1 MADGSLLFN
10 TKLNTTGFTKGLSK
24 MQGLAKTG
32 LNGIGKAAGAAMN
45 LTKQSFKIGALALA
59 GFGAYAIKA
68 GSDFDAAM
76 SEVGAIS
83 GATGEDMEAL
93 RTKAKEMGATTKF
106 SASESAEA
114 LKYMAMA
121 GWDTQKMLSGLPGI
135 MNLAAASGESLGLV
149 SDIVTDAMTAFG
161 LEAGKAG
168 EFADVLAMAS
178 SRSNTNVGL
187 LGESFKYVAPLAGA
201 LGYSA
206 EDTAVA
212 LGLMANAGIKGSQAG
227 TTLKTSLANLAKPSK
242 QMKTYMDKLGISMTD
257 SKGQMKPLDQLL
269 REMRGSFAGLSE
281 QQKAQAASAIFGKE
295 SMAGMLA
302 VLNASDEEFD
312 SLTDSINNATG
323 AADTMAKAMND
334 NLKGDIVLF
343 KSALEG
349 VGIALYEGVDN
360 PARNVVQAFTG
371 YMGQLQKAIDGP
383 SKKVNDFIKRTGMTA
398 DEAGVVLEENK
409 SLIERIGG
417 TLGGILGD
425 MASKLASAAPEV
437 VKGARALIKSLF
449 QGLSENS
456 GDIAKA
462 ATEILAG
469 LIDTFYTYAG
479 EFLSLGMN
487 ILLDVAMG
495 MAEKAPELV
504 GTMVDAVSKVATAVF
519 EAMPL
524 LLEAGGQIVLN
535 LVAGISKAYP
545 QILTVLLDMANLIV
559 VTLIDIAP
567 ELIKTGFELIS
578 NLAKGIAQYIPE
590 LMTSIATLI
599 PTILNAL
606 IEGIPQL
613 FEAGLVIL
621 KAIVDG
627 IILSLPLLIEAIP
640 QLITALYTAL
650 TEALPTLLEAG
661 LQILTA
667 LLNGI
672 LENLPLLIQAAITIL
687 TGLVTFIMENL
698 PVLIQAAIDILTA
711 IVNGIVEN
719 LPLIIDAIIQL
730 IDSIVLTVT
739 ENLPLLI
746 EMAIEMIVTIMQ
758 ALIDNLDKIIAA
770 TVLLIDAL
778 IAAVVENLPAIIE
791 ATIKIIITIAEALVN
806 NLDKLIPP
814 MIDLINTLVDAI
826 IERLDLIIDAAI
838 KIIQAVVKGLIDNL
852 PKIIEATLKLVR
864 AITKEIIARLPEL
877 VQSGL
882 KIISEVARGIV
893 ENLPK
898 VFEATGKLVGKI
910 VETAISLL
918 PDILATGAAFV
929 AELVSGLLGA
939 LGSLVSTA
947 DDLANAAVEAIGK
960 GFAGAFNIGKNLVEG
975 IWNGIG
981 SVKNWVLDKISG
993 FAGGIMDGIKGFF
1006 GIKSPSRR
1014 MRDEVGKQLPPGV
1027 GVGFKAA
1034 MPDLI
1039 KTADDEMDK
1048 LEKHIKAGID
1058 LDQTFQAEGSKQ
1070 AVKQI
1075 AQYDYVIS
1083 DDGKKMAL
1091 SGDIHSTINI
1101 DGRPVAKAITPY
1113 VSEEQS
1119 LGRKRRM

>member
-24 MQGLAKTG
+24 VQGLAKTG
-32 LNGIGKAAGAAMN
+32 LGKVGSFAQDVGKKLTTMHKVAGVALIGLGV
-45 LTKQSFKIGALALA
+45 F
-59 GFGAYAIKA
+59 AIKA
-68 GSDFDAAM
+68 GAEFEAQM
-76 SEVGAIS
+76 SRVQAIS
-83 GATGEDMEAL
+83 GATGDELEAL
-93 RTKAKEMGATTKF
+93 NKQALQLGADTAF
-106 SASESAEA
+106 SAAEA
-114 LKYMAMA
+114 AA
-121 GWDTQKMLSGLPGI
+121 GME
-135 MNLAAASGESLGLV
+135 NLASAGFKVNEITAAMPGLLDMAAVSGGDVALAAEVAAST
-149 SDIVTDAMTAFG
+149 IRAFG
-161 LEAGKAG
+161 LEASEAG
-168 EFADVLAMAS
+168 HVADVFAQAAS
-178 SRSNTNVGL
+178 STNAEVGDM
-187 LGESFKYVAPLAGA
+187 GEAMKYVAPVAKAMGQ
-201 LGYSA
+201 
-206 EDTAVA
+206 EMEMTAA
-212 LGLMANAGIKGSQAG
+212 AIGIMSDAGIKGSQAG
-227 TTLKTSLANLAKPSK
+227 TSLRGVFSRLAKPTK
-242 QMKTYMDKLGISMTD
+242 AMKETMKELGVSFYDAKGNMLPMTGIIAELQ
-257 SKGQMKPLDQLL
+257 KGTN
-269 REMRGSFAGLSE
+269 GLTQE
-281 QQKAQAASAIFGKE
+281 QKNNALITLFGQE
-295 SMAGMLA
+295 SLSGMLA
-302 VLNASDEEFD
+302 LVDAGPEKLAALTGELKNAD
-312 SLTDSINNATG
+312 G
-323 AADTMAKAMND
+323 AAQDMAETMLNNTKGAIDEFKGSLETLGITIYSAQSGPLKSLAEMGTGYLNQLTKAFNGMGDTAANQSQRVKDGVILMND
-334 NLKGDIVLF
+334 G
-343 KSALEG
+343 
-349 VGIALYEGVDN
+349 
-360 PARNVVQAFTG
+360 
-371 YMGQLQKAIDGP
+371 
-383 SKKVNDFIKRTGMTA
+383 FIETESGMSGLASTF
-398 DEAGVVLEENK
+398 GN
-409 SLIERIGG
+409 
-417 TLGGILGD
+417 ILGD
-425 MASKLASAAPEV
+425 MAVRIAESAPGM
-437 VKGARALIKSLF
+437 VKGAKALIGSFFDGLKSNADAL
-449 QGLSENS
+449 GSAASE
-456 GDIAKA
+456 II
-462 ATEILAG
+462 TG
-469 LIDTFYTYAG
+469 LIDIFFTYAG
-479 EFLSLGMN
+479 EFLSLGMSL
-487 ILLDVAMG
+487 LLDVAMG

-504 GTMVDAVSKVATAVF
+504 GTMVDAFSKVTTAVF

-535 LVAGISKAYP
+535 LVAGISKNASAVF
-545 QILTVLLDMANLIV
+545 TVLLDMANLIV

-719 LPLIIDAIIQL
+719 LPMIIDAIIQL

-739 ENLPLLI
+739 ENLPVLI